1 MTPKEVYIICTKI
14 VKRKKELENENKPI
28 EKIIEI
34 LKQEFSD
41 LFEKKPFIF
50 KNIAN
55 GNINIQQF
63 KEFAESAESVMQQMR
78 SNTSG
83 PPKEPVSF

>member
-41 LFEKKPFIF
+41 LFEKKPFLHFCKIEIF
-50 KNIAN
+50 QIYKYSTI
-55 GNINIQQF
+55 
-63 KEFAESAESVMQQMR
+63 
-78 SNTSG
+78 
-83 PPKEPVSF
+83 